1 MEEVIGSI
9 PICSTRN
16 YYQIRKSQSLRFS
29 LFLAIGVSVAKFG
42 SLMAYLHLTCPS
54 PCIYNVTIMNT
65 YTATVIKTG
74 NSVALRVPKQ
84 YADAAKLV
92 PGDKVNL
99 QLPSKQKQQ
108 DRAKVKR
115 IVEKLQAL
123 HAYESMGDPTAWQR
137 EVRQDRPLPGRQ

>member
-1 MEEVIGSI
+1 
-9 PICSTRN
+9 
-16 YYQIRKSQSLRFS
+16 
-29 LFLAIGVSVAKFG
+29 
-42 SLMAYLHLTCPS
+42 
-54 PCIYNVTIMNT
+54 MNT

-99 QLPSKQKQQ
+99 QLPSKQKDQ
-108 DRAKVKR
+108 DRDKIKR
-115 IVEKLQAL
+115 IVEKLQEL
-123 HAYESMGDPTAWQR
+123 RAYGSIENPVVWQR

>member
-1 MEEVIGSI
+1 
-9 PICSTRN
+9 
-16 YYQIRKSQSLRFS
+16 
-29 LFLAIGVSVAKFG
+29 
-42 SLMAYLHLTCPS
+42 
-54 PCIYNVTIMNT
+54 MNT

-99 QLPSKQKQQ
+99 QLPSKQKEQ
-108 DRAKVKR
+108 DHAKIKR
-115 IVEKLQAL
+115 IVEKLQEL
-123 HAYESMGDPTAWQR
+123 HAYGNIENPAAWQR